1 MKLKDIALRPFK
13 TAKRILRL
21 LNAIELVP
29 AVKPVVLPKGWEKT
43 APAETVFARIEV
55 SNIVIP
61 YNMFQMIEPYIVRLD
76 YDYMGSKKCW
86 TIHKDQQVSCNPM
99 HKDDMTAMYV
109 AKKLES

>member
-1 MKLKDIALRPFK
+1 MKLKDIALRPFR

-21 LNAIELVP
+21 LQAIELVP

-55 SNIVIP
+55 PNIVIP
-61 YNMFQMIEPYIVRLD
+61 YNMFTMIEPYIVRLD
-76 YDYMGSKKCW
+76 YDYIGSKKCW
-86 TIHKDQQVSCNPM
+86 TIHGDQKITFNPM
-99 HKDDMTAMYV
+99 HKDDLTAMYV